1 MNDSIIDNRL
11 NLNLIKILYGLPSK
25 YKKNITLNYID
36 FHDIQM
42 LKKKN
47 LHLNLNLKFP
57 LVK

>member
-25 YKKNITLNYID
+25 YEKNITLNYID

-42 LKKKN
+42 FKKKN
-47 LHLNLNLKFP
+47 YT
-57 LVK
+57 